1 MKRLVLN
8 SLVRILVMIK
18 ILIREFSRACAIIW
32 YAGIASM
39 IVLLPWLLY
48 GFYTLGEWVGILAN
62 TH

>member
-1 MKRLVLN
+1 MR
-8 SLVRILVMIK
+8 K

-39 IVLLPWLLY
+39 VVLLPWLLY
-48 GFYTLGEWVGILAN
+48 IFYKLGEWIGIFVN